1 MPYSPAAN
9 LVSNLPQ
16 AQAIHYVKTFIE
28 NLKAETP
35 FVRQCT
41 RMELPEN
48 SGNQV
53 RLFMYTPLGGNAN
66 QSAEG
71 TVGSGETMAVQTVNA
86 LMGEYS
92 NYVNFSSFAVATAID
107 PLVDNVQ
114 KELGYQVGQS
124 LSLIIRTIVDT
135 SAYAIDNSVRI
146 LLGAT
151 STSSYTTLTN
161 TQLRSAVMSLLGRS
175 VKPLDGRGLMGGVI
189 HPFVLGDIQP
199 NGSAWG
205 EPHCLNSLL
214 LAWTLRREQGGTLY
228 WDRERLSEGTPPRG
242 DAIVRSR
249 AKMKHERLAE
259 MTNPADYSVRNNWLA
274 DTSNN
279 SPIDILKHTP
289 EGFQKL
295 EDLGSTDLAEVVQ
308 FPSTDVLF
316 CKSPLV
322 YLTPSSPGYNPGTG
336 AISGLSAIRTYIF
349 GRDAVIAIRLGAKGD
364 TPFGDGSYQ
373 NIQCNVVRN
382 APTSQADPAGLIPAW
397 TSYRLHFTGSLPPDT
412 TMRLRYIDGASGIS

>member
-28 NLKAETP
+28 NLKSETP
-35 FVRQCT
+35 FLRQCT

-66 QSAEG
+66 QSSEG

-135 SAYAIDNSVRI
+135 SMAVIDPSVWI
-146 LLGAT
+146 KLAAT
-151 STSSYTTLTN
+151 STTSYTTCTN

-189 HPFVLGDIQP
+189 HPFVLGDI
-199 NGSAWG
+199 
-205 EPHCLNSLL
+205 
-214 LAWTLRREQGGTLY
+214 
-228 WDRERLSEGTPPRG
+228 
-242 DAIVRSR
+242 
-249 AKMKHERLAE
+249 
-259 MTNPADYSVRNNWLA
+259 LA

-322 YLTPSSPGYNPGTG
+322 NLTPSYNPGTG
-336 AISGLSAIRTYIF
+336 NSGCTAIRTYIF
-349 GRDAVIAIRLGAKGD
+349 GRDAIIAIRLGAKGD

-412 TMRLRYIDGASGIS
+412 TMRGRFIDGASGIS